1 MRTTSPV
8 AHETV
13 TASGTDEHPANRVQ
27 RCWMAIRDDG
37 RGWLLVVFGPQVEQ
51 PTRHTLRAVPAPAGP
66 TGSVPVRSDRS
77 TTSNP
82 GSPFPRVGALTP
94 REHEVLELLAG
105 GATNGA
111 IAARLFISPRT
122 ASVHVSRIL
131 AKLGAATRTEAAA
144 IAYAAGAVR
153 VPDAADAGGDW
164 WRGATG
170 AAASAGS

>member
-8 AHETV
+8 AHESV
-13 TASGTDEHPANRVQ
+13 TASGTDEHPTDRVQ
-27 RCWMAIRDDG
+27 QCWMAIRDDG
-37 RGWLLVVFGPQVEQ
+37 RGWLLVVFGPQC
-51 PTRHTLRAVPAPAGP
+51 PPPGRHTLRAVPAPEDP
-66 TGSVPVRSDRS
+66 TGPVSVRSGRT
-77 TTSNP
+77 TTSSP

-94 REHEVLELLAG
+94 REREVLELLAG

-144 IAYAAGAVR
+144 IAYAAGAVPT
-153 VPDAADAGGDW
+153 PDATEAGVG
-164 WRGATG
+164 WRLGPTRGRTAPD
-170 AAASAGS
+170 S